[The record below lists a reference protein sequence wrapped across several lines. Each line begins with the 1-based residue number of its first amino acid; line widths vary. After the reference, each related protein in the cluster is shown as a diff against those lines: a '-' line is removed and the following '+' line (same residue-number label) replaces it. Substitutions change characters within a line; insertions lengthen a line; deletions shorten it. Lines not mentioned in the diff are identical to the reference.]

1 MLDGLV
7 LLVEDSEDDVFF
19 LRRAFAAAGITNP
32 IHVAENGLDAI
43 NYLSGVGPFADRV
56 QFPLPSFIF
65 LDLKM
70 PIASGFD
77 VLAWLKGHSCLRIP
91 VAVLTSSPQQKDR
104 QRCRDL
110 GASSYLVKPPTA
122 DMLKRCWSEFDED
135 LVPEA
140 A

>member
-19 LRRAFAAAGITNP
+19 LRRAIAAAGITNP
-32 IHVAENGLDAI
+32 IHVAENGVEAI
-43 NYLSGVGPFADRV
+43 NYLSGVGPFADRA
-56 QFPLPSFIF
+56 QFPLPSLIF

-77 VLAWLKGHSCLRIP
+77 VLAWIKEQSHLRIP

-104 QRCRDL
+104 QRCQDL

-122 DMLKRCWSEFDED
+122 DMLKQCWSELDED